1 MNDRFPWARLMQLG
15 FAELRLAPPDFWS
28 MTLKELNA
36 ALPRAHPMSRS
47 DLNVLM
53 ERFPDE

>member
-1 MNDRFPWARLMQLG
+1 MQLG
-15 FAELRLAPPDFWS
+15 FAELRLAPRDFWS

-36 ALPRAHPMSRS
+36 ALPRARPMSRS
-47 DLNVLM
+47 DLDVLM

>member
-1 MNDRFPWARLMQLG
+1 MMSGFPWARLMQLG
-15 FAELRLAPPDFWS
+15 LAELRLAPRDFWS

-36 ALPRAHPMSRS
+36 ALRQAGPLSRR
-47 DLNVLM
+47 DLDFLM